1 MSIGETAAKNNKS
14 LGALP
19 GHCRVSELKLFTF
32 EHMQGLNIY
41 SQFLRGCLS
50 LSQLFLIPTGTAMV
64 KYGNARDFRK
74 CLPEKL

>member
-1 MSIGETAAKNNKS
+1 
-14 LGALP
+14 
-19 GHCRVSELKLFTF
+19 
-32 EHMQGLNIY
+32 MQGLNIY